1 LQRYVVANGRLL
13 LATLATIF
21 ATLALVFAQLTTIFA
36 DLATTLGQLGLGHDV
51 ELHQDAALL
60 IDRWRIKATH
70 QSPIL
75 ALQGAQ
81 PVVVHRLAPCIPV
94 VISGIPTVITQVAAI
109 IGSPHRLTAPHV
121 PTHFAPTAAY
131 FSLAARGLCAF
142 LPQLAVGLCNF
153 GR

>member
-21 ATLALVFAQLTTIFA
+21 ATLAFVFAQLTTIFA
-36 DLATTLGQLGLGHDV
+36 DLATTLSQLGLGHDV

-60 IDRWRIKATH
+60 IDRWRIKATY
-70 QSPIL
+70 QSRIL
-75 ALQGAQ
+75 ALQVAQ
-81 PVVVHRLAPCIPV
+81 PTVVHRLAPCIMA

-109 IGSPHRLTAPHV
+109 IGSPHRLTTPHV

-131 FSLAARGLCAF
+131 FTLAARGLCA
-142 LPQLAVGLCNF
+142 LLHHLAAGLCNF